1 MSLLL
6 NTTTEGTHPFEVI
19 LRDGQ
24 SISRDKVTLA
34 QGQNLKAG
42 AVLGVIAASGEYSL
56 HNPSATDGSQN
67 AAAVLLADCDAA
79 AGDATALVLNRYAEV
94 KGDLLVFKA
103 GITAPQKAAA
113 LAALAA
119 KNIVAR

>member
-19 LRDGQ
+19 LRNGD
-24 SISRDKVTLA
+24 SIARDKVTVVA
-34 QGQNLKAG
+34 GQNLKVG
-42 AVLGVIAASGEYSL
+42 AVLGVITASGKYAE
-56 HNPSATDGSQN
+56 HDPDATDGSEN
-67 AAAVLLADCDAA
+67 AAAVLLADCDAT

-94 KGDLLVFKA
+94 KSALLVFKA
-103 GITAPQKAAA
+103 SITAPQKAAA